1 MLKKKREN
9 DIPGEQRVARE
20 KNREPAACE
29 GEGEQNPTARENWR
43 EDRDGEADSDGERG
57 RRDSDGEEKRTGEES
72 QSRERVAMEFQKFQ
86 K

>member
-1 MLKKKREN
+1 MKKKREN

-20 KNREPAACE
+20 QNCEPAAGE

-43 EDRDGEADSDGERG
+43 EARDGEADSNGERG

>member
-1 MLKKKREN
+1 MKKKREN

-20 KNREPAACE
+20 KNREPAAGE

-43 EDRDGEADSDGERG
+43 EARDGEADSDGDRG
-57 RRDSDGEEKRTGEES
+57 RRDSYGGEEKRVN
-72 QSRERVAMEFQKFQ
+72 RERERKRVAMEFQKFQ